1 MRAREIIQEAES
13 ESAFEQ
19 RCLAIVRKVA
29 QYASPADREIMN
41 SVEVLIT
48 NDPDADDRVY
58 SSPEDRVVVVDMEE
72 FGPAPTSVLIWLI
85 AHELCHIVMNHKS
98 SKTISAQASQQQEQS
113 ADKYANELMLKLG
126 ITKVP
131 VFSWLYRRKDQ
142 LGRTELERRQAL
154 ERDPA
159 NAGYFN
165 NSASHPTT
173 DQRIKQAGELG
184 LELSRV
190 NTDQIDSLIGHMA

>member
-1 MRAREIIQEAES
+1 
-13 ESAFEQ
+13 
-19 RCLAIVRKVA
+19 
-29 QYASPADREIMN
+29 
-41 SVEVLIT
+41 
-48 NDPDADDRVY
+48 
-58 SSPEDRVVVVDMEE
+58 
-72 FGPAPTSVLIWLI
+72 
-85 AHELCHIVMNHKS
+85 
-98 SKTISAQASQQQEQS
+98 
-113 ADKYANELMLKLG
+113 
-126 ITKVP
+126 

-173 DQRIKQAGELG
+173 DQRIKQAGALG

>member
-1 MRAREIIQEAES
+1 MRAYEIINEAES

-41 SVEVLIT
+41 NVEVLIT

-58 SSPEDRVVVVDMEE
+58 SSPEHRVVVVDMEE

-113 ADKYANELMLKLG
+113 ADKYANELML
-126 ITKVP
+126 
-131 VFSWLYRRKDQ
+131 
-142 LGRTELERRQAL
+142 
-154 ERDPA
+154 
-159 NAGYFN
+159 
-165 NSASHPTT
+165 
-173 DQRIKQAGELG
+173 
-184 LELSRV
+184 
-190 NTDQIDSLIGHMA
+190 